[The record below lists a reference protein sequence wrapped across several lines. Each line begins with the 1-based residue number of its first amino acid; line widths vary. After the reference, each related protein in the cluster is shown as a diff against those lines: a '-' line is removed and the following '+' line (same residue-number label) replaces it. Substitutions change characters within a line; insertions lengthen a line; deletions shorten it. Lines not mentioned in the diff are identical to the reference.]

1 MDEKKFLIL
10 LVKAKFSILKKTQ
23 KKILKRVKK
32 ENY

>member
-10 LVKAKFSILKKTQ
+10 LVKEKFYILKKTQ